1 MPMNIPV
8 PDYNTPLG
16 FQNYTLFT
24 FFFVERSIGLKISAT
39 HFYDIL
45 RIFVKFRM
53 FH

>member
-39 HFYDIL
+39 LLQYL
-45 RIFVKFRM
+45 ANLCKV
-53 FH
+53 